1 MGVLGNPQHE
11 KFAQEFHRLVWI
23 GTKPSDA
30 RLTAY
35 KDAGFQTQDDVF
47 AAANARKLTQR
58 AEVKAR
64 LKELSENSEFLSC
77 TDAAWA
83 QRKLK
88 ALAECNLAK
97 YLTPADSEGIRR
109 LDLSKAT
116 DEEIGLLLEI
126 GQDEETR
133 MEGDD
138 DDKTEVR
145 IRKIRIKRADP
156 IAAIRLMA
164 EIAGWKAPEKVD
176 QRIEHSLAS
185 LVAQSYQ
192 PPPVEPVK
200 KVETV

>member
-23 GTKPSDA
+23 GTKPSEA

-35 KDAGFQTQDDVF
+35 KDAGFQTQNDVF

-58 AEVKAR
+58 AEVKQR
-64 LKELSENSEFLSC
+64 LNELSENSEFLAC

-88 ALAECNLAK
+88 ALVELK
-97 YLTPADSEGIRR
+97 LSKFVTSGADGRR
-109 LDLSKAT
+109 RFDLSKAT
-116 DEEIGLLLEI
+116 DEEIDLLMELSL
-126 GQDEETR
+126 DEEHRT
-133 MEGDD
+133 EGDD
-138 DDKTEVR
+138 DEPVTILKT
-145 IRKIRIKRADP
+145 RIKRADP

-176 QRIEHSLAS
+176 QRTELSLAS
-185 LVAQSYQ
+185 LVSQSFDM
-192 PPPVEPVK
+192 PAAPK
-200 KVETV
+200 KVEAA

>member
-23 GTKPSDA
+23 GTKPSEA
-30 RLTAY
+30 RLSAY
-35 KDAGFQTQDDVF
+35 KDAGFQTQDDTF

-58 AEVKAR
+58 GEVRAR

-88 ALAECNLAK
+88 ALVECNLAR
-97 YLTPADSEGIRR
+97 YMTTPDSEGIRR

-133 MEGDD
+133 MEGEE

-176 QRIEHSLAS
+176 QRVEHSLAS
-185 LVAQSYQ
+185 LVAQSFTA
-192 PPPVEPVK
+192 PEPK